1 MKISNTLP
9 AGYYKASTESGF
21 YFWDGFG
28 ANKPNEVKGR
38 LLLIGC
44 YDMSSE
50 QKFGCVKYASTENL
64 DLNFTDASS
73 CSSRSPAELK
83 IDGIVP
89 EVNDRI
95 LLKDQTSKSENGI
108 YIVTKVGSVAE
119 NFELKRASDANAIN
133 ALASGKFVFVTGGN
147 SQVNTAVAYR
157 CVFASYEVKLGKLRI
172 CFCVRIACT
181 AELEGIVL
189 GAGKRILYSFSLI
202 DIYIYVCILLISSHS
217 ASVQRLS
224 SNKLIQALTLPEIR
238 YLFCFPFKVT
248 LIKVPCP
255 RRFTALAIFSVT
267 DKQITACSVI
277 AKC

>member
-108 YIVTKVGSVAE
+108 YIVTKVGSVVE

-147 SQVNTAVAYR
+147 SQVNTAFQLMPYNTKLALGQADFEFINLTDEGLYANTSYGFRLLNSIVCTDIENIKNTYN
-157 CVFASYEVKLGKLRI
+157 FACPGFLNSSCQRMLKILVSYDV
-172 CFCVRIACT
+172 
-181 AELEGIVL
+181 
-189 GAGKRILYSFSLI
+189 SLAQ
-202 DIYIYVCILLISSHS
+202 VMQNLLTKDFEFEP
-217 ASVQRLS
+217 S
-224 SNKLIQALTLPEIR
+224 SNNLGNGVVSGNLVCDNTYSYCGK
-238 YLFCFPFKVT
+238 
-248 LIKVPCP
+248 
-255 RRFTALAIFSVT
+255 
-267 DKQITACSVI
+267 
-277 AKC
+277 